1 MKWLLTEPRYGD
13 MIRVKSGTVYHY
25 GVYVSD
31 DEVIQFGL
39 APAAR
44 PALKDS
50 EVEVLSTDIDTFLSG
65 QFFLD
70 GMSMRRNY
78 NRRSIRGYELLRNAL
93 PLWLVHRRLFH
104 MSDDMS
110 SCTAENIPCRVL
122 PFRAEAWAGFV
133 QAFYHRIFLLL
144 LCR

>member
-1 MKWLLTEPRYGD
+1 MKWLLTEPRFGD

-65 QFFLD
+65 QFLEVAEFD
-70 GMSMRRNY
+70 RKEKKANNTPDEAVSTAR
-78 NRRSIRGYELLRNAL
+78 A
-93 PLWLVHRRLFH
+93 RL
-104 MSDDMS
+104 
-110 SCTAENIPCRVL
+110 
-122 PFRAEAWAGFV
+122 
-133 QAFYHRIFLLL
+133 
-144 LCR
+144 

>member
-50 EVEVLSTDIDTFLSG
+50 EVEVLFTDIDTFLSG
-65 QFFLD
+65 QFLEVAEFD
-70 GMSMRRNY
+70 RKEKKA
-78 NRRSIRGYELLRNAL
+78 NRTPDEAVSTARARLGERGYHILYNNCEHFANECVRGKHSSEQ
-93 PLWLVHRRLFH
+93 VDGVRDMFRSLFKKDT
-104 MSDDMS
+104 SDGS
-110 SCTAENIPCRVL
+110 T
-122 PFRAEAWAGFV
+122 
-133 QAFYHRIFLLL
+133 Q
-144 LCR
+144 

>member
-65 QFFLD
+65 QFLEVAEFD
-70 GMSMRRNY
+70 RKEKKTPPPPDEVIAKARARMGE
-78 NRRSIRGYELLRNAL
+78 RGYHILYNNCEHFANECVTGKHYSQQVDGVREMFKG
-93 PLWLVHRRLFH
+93 LFGKKND
-104 MSDDMS
+104 S
-110 SCTAENIPCRVL
+110 
-122 PFRAEAWAGFV
+122 
-133 QAFYHRIFLLL
+133 
-144 LCR
+144 